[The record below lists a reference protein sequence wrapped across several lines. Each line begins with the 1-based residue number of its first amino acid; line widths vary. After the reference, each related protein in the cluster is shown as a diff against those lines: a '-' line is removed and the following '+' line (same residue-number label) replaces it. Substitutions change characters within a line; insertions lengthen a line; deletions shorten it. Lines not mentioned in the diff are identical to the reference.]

1 LKGYETVERIGTT
14 HDKKLFHSSLFH
26 KTNTTKLKHVVKYIV
41 KVHTKMT
48 YNPDRYEHQY
58 GFHLIDD
65 IHNLFPE
72 FLYDSGMF
80 PGNQIVTFLQMR
92 THELFPEEY
101 ARNRGNYRLYQLERR
116 RREAGIP
123 TPAQLL
129 AQQSQQSQP
138 PQTPPRRIQPIRVP
152 ATPTRPTMRSR
163 LQQPL
168 AQQPQQAEQGT
179 YRQPRHPL
187 QPPEIQTYTLPLTSF
202 FTTLTDTTNLNTLLA
217 SALLGTRQDLAD
229 LLTPVAVFP
238 TEAQLAAGSIVSNVE
253 PPADVTCTICQ
264 DHAQPL
270 PTSAEWRILRHCGH
284 RFHRSCIDEWY
295 RQNVHCPVCRH
306 DIREVSSNE
315 VGA

>member
-1 LKGYETVERIGTT
+1 
-14 HDKKLFHSSLFH
+14 
-26 KTNTTKLKHVVKYIV
+26 
-41 KVHTKMT
+41 MT
-48 YNPDRYEHQY
+48 YNPNRYEHLY
-58 GFHLIDD
+58 GFHLLDD

-72 FLYDSGMF
+72 FLYDAGMF

-123 TPAQLL
+123 TLL
-129 AQQSQQSQP
+129 AH
-138 PQTPPRRIQPIRVP
+138 PQTPPRRIQPTRVP
-152 ATPTRPTMRSR
+152 ATPTRPVRTR
-163 LQQPL
+163 
-168 AQQPQQAEQGT
+168 QQPQQPQQPDQET

-202 FTTLTDTTNLNTLLA
+202 FTSLTDTTNLNTLLA

-229 LLTPVAVFP
+229 LLTPVAVAP
-238 TEAQLAAGSIVSNVE
+238 TAAQLAAGSIVSSVE

-264 DHAQPL
+264 DHVQPL
-270 PTSAEWRILRHCGH
+270 PTSTEWRILRHCGH

-306 DIREVSSNE
+306 DIREVSDNE
-315 VGA
+315 VDA